1 MSNSFGYSLTII
13 FISVLI
19 ITSVIKFY
27 LEKFHPGKLKPL
39 SFVLN
44 LILALTPMFYLF
56 AITLKWKFDVS
67 YLPSGNGEDLT
78 YSSFHIS
85 WLLVM
90 AFFTILLMG
99 RAKKDNENKSRFIFN
114 QLDAVDHTLFWAG
127 IILLGIE
134 TFKQIEYLTL
144 KEGLDAYQWY
154 GFPLQFCSLPIILY
168 PITPFIKNLKIKRA
182 LYAFIGI
189 FMTVGG
195 LSVMIIGQSV
205 FTNSV
210 AISTHTMLWHGT
222 MVALSLYILVAR
234 KIGSDFKDFWHAIA
248 VLSFFVV
255 VVQIVNVSFHFISLK
270 HPSLAA
276 FDGFFINPWLS
287 NVNMPVLSN
296 IRISLQHSGMHV
308 IFVLILFSL
317 VYLIAFVL
325 GGIILFTLLNLPYA
339 LKKIKEKRQQL
350 VISN

>member
-78 YSSFHIS
+78 YSSFHIG

-127 IILLGIE
+127 IMLLGIE

-144 KEGLDAYQWY
+144 KDGLDAYQWY

-168 PITPFIKNLKIKRA
+168 PITPFIRNLKIKRA

-195 LSVMIIGQSV
+195 LSVMIIGQSI

-234 KIGSDFKDFWHAIA
+234 KIGSDFKDFWKAIA
-248 VLSFFVV
+248 VLCFFVV
-255 VVQIVNVSFHFISLK
+255 VVQVVNVSFHFIAMKYPALD
-270 HPSLAA
+270 L
-276 FDGFFINPWLS
+276 FDGFFINPWKS

-296 IRISLQHSGMHV
+296 IRIALQQSGMHFM
-308 IFVLILFSL
+308 FVLILFSL
-317 VYLIAFVL
+317 VYLIVFTL

-339 LKKIKEKRQQL
+339 LKKIKEKRQHL